1 MCNQKKE
8 GNHMAVR
15 IKNSPINQ
23 NKERHPISQFRGFI
37 DKDGDFFIINENNTI
52 IYMGDDFYTFNLDKR
67 YSSIEEFL
75 ECEFETELIRA
86 YEEDD
91 FDITIDLK

>member
-1 MCNQKKE
+1 
-8 GNHMAVR
+8 MAVR

-52 IYMGDDFYTFNLDKR
+52 IYMGDGFYTFNLDKR

-75 ECEFETELIRA
+75 ECEFGTELAHA
-86 YEEDD
+86 YEVDD
-91 FDITIDLK
+91 FDISIDLK

>member
-1 MCNQKKE
+1 
-8 GNHMAVR
+8 MAVR

-52 IYMGDDFYTFNLDKR
+52 IYMGDGFYVFNLDNR
-67 YSSIEEFL
+67 YCSIEEFL

>member
-1 MCNQKKE
+1 
-8 GNHMAVR
+8 MAVR

-23 NKERHPISQFRGFI
+23 NEERHSISQFRGFV
-37 DKDGDFFIINENNTI
+37 DEDGDFFIIIENNI
-52 IYMGDDFYTFNLDKR
+52 IVYMDEGFYTFNLDNR
-67 YSSIEEFL
+67 YNSIEEFL
-75 ECEFETELIRA
+75 ECEFETKLIRA

>member
-1 MCNQKKE
+1 
-8 GNHMAVR
+8 MAVR

-23 NKERHPISQFRGFI
+23 NKEKHPISQFRGFI
-37 DKDGDFFIINENNTI
+37 DEDGDFFMIIENNI
-52 IYMGDDFYTFNLDKR
+52 IVYMEDDFYTFNLDKR

-75 ECEFETELIRA
+75 ECEFETKLIRA

-91 FDITIDLK
+91 FNITIDLK

>member
-1 MCNQKKE
+1 
-8 GNHMAVR
+8 MAVR
-15 IKNSPINQ
+15 IKNRPINQ
-23 NKERHPISQFRGFI
+23 NKERHQISQFRGFI

-67 YSSIEEFL
+67 YGSIEEFL